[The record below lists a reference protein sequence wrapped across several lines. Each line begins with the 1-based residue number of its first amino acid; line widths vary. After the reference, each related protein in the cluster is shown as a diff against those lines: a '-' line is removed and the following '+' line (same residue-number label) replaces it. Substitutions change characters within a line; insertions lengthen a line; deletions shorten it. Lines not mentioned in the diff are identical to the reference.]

1 MSTASEG
8 SPPAAAATELL
19 PRPDPNATTQ
29 PVGPACA
36 SLSERCAIPG
46 YELLGEIGRGGMGVV
61 YKARQSGFN
70 RVVALKM
77 ILAGEHAGP
86 DDLARFKAEAEA
98 IARLHHPNIVQVYG
112 IGEHQGPPFFSLEFC
127 GGRPLAPKLPRTSPP
142 PPHPP
147 PPSAPPPPT

>member
-70 RVVALKM
+70 RVVPPKM
-77 ILAGEHAGP
+77 ILAGGQPGPTEPPRLHAGP
-86 DDLARFKAEAEA
+86 PAN
-98 IARLHHPNIVQVYG
+98 ARL
-112 IGEHQGPPFFSLEFC
+112 
-127 GGRPLAPKLPRTSPP
+127 PP
-142 PPHPP
+142 PNHGQPY
-147 PPSAPPPPT
+147 SIGA